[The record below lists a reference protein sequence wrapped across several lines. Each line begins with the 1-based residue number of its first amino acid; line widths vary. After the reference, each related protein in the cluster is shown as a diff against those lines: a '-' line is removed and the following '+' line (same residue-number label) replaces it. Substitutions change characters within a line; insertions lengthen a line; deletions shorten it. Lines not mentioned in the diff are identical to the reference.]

1 MSTDGQQPTAE
12 EARTSALMEVSNAM
26 VGLYKSH
33 FGRGPTA
40 ARTHWCGPNALSCFL
55 EDTLTPAERNLV
67 KLGEHQRLRDTRM
80 FFQYATVREFCEP
93 VERITGRT
101 VRSFHSS
108 IDTEVDGLSVETF
121 IFYPDGNEGPSRAS
135 ASRPSATTG
144 A

>member
-1 MSTDGQQPTAE
+1 MSTDEEQPTAE
-12 EARTSALMEVSNAM
+12 EARTSVLMEISNAM
-26 VGLYKSH
+26 VALYKTH

-55 EDTLTPAERNLV
+55 EDTLTPAERGLV

-108 IDTEVDGLSVETF
+108 TDTAVDGLSVETF
-121 IFYPDGNEGPSRAS
+121 IFYPEGKEGPSR
-135 ASRPSATTG
+135 G
-144 A
+144 EHLG